1 MKEFLIKNWYYIILA
16 ALAIAG
22 FIVSLVVSLKKNK
35 GANVFDSIKAALL
48 ENIPFWAV
56 ISEGL
61 AGGETKKDNV
71 ISLGIAL
78 VSKLMGRKLSAEEN
92 DYFVA
97 FIGDH
102 LEKILATPQ
111 KKLEAPK
118 KAQSGK
124 YRAD

>member
-16 ALAIAG
+16 AIAVAG

-97 FIGDH
+97 FIGEH

-118 KAQSGK
+118 KAQNGK